1 MNHAPPTTDLAA
13 PPMDAIQGRLTRALR
28 NPYTLHRALGVV
40 LWLALAVVLTWRG
53 GA

>member
-1 MNHAPPTTDLAA
+1 MNPAPSPTDLAA
-13 PPMDAIQGRLTRALR
+13 PPIDGRLLRALR

-40 LWLALAVVLTWRG
+40 LWLAFAAVLTWRG